1 MLMVVFPRILICE
14 FVIEV
19 YVRLM
24 SAIGGSEIS
33 MLSGRRIA
41 CGGVSSRLVEA
52 VRRVGMS
59 VAGSIGTVM
68 IDLGDFQVV
77 LGGKGRWCHPN
88 GNSKVLR
95 DCPNHNLSWI

>member
-1 MLMVVFPRILICE
+1 MQ
-14 FVIEV
+14 
-19 YVRLM
+19 
-24 SAIGGSEIS
+24 
-33 MLSGRRIA
+33 
-41 CGGVSSRLVEA
+41 VS
-52 VRRVGMS
+52 RVGGINEGE
-59 VAGSIGTVM
+59 VDIPIGTVM

>member
-59 VAGSIGTVM
+59 VAGSGLSGNVRIGAFRF
-68 IDLGDFQVV
+68 IEKKEF
-77 LGGKGRWCHPN
+77 
-88 GNSKVLR
+88 
-95 DCPNHNLSWI
+95 